1 MNAFWS
7 YFWPAFGLGAIFGI
21 LAGSLAFRVRIV
33 READRPHEPTLIAR
47 PRRQRM
53 ILLAAGVVASLVAA
67 ALWHGPAGAADRLSA
82 KLEQDARLTLVN
94 YEAPAGMIA
103 RIHHAPLTRQL
114 ILSGPG
120 NDFQRGEAVR
130 LLNEI
135 PGVSD
140 AAWTRSPG
148 IPLIVEGMA
157 VALLGFLFGLLVA
170 YLVELRRRYNS
181 QWNW

>member
-7 YFWPAFGLGAIFGI
+7 YFWPALGVGLIFGI
-21 LAGSLAFRVRIV
+21 LAGSIAFRVRIV
-33 READRPHEPTLIAR
+33 RVPDKPHEPTLIAQ
-47 PRRQRM
+47 PRRKQI
-53 ILLAAGVVASLVAA
+53 ILLAAGVLAAVASA
-67 ALWHGPAGAADRLSA
+67 ALWHGPLGAAGRLSA
-82 KLEQDARLTLVN
+82 TIERDARLTLVN
-94 YEAPAGMIA
+94 NEAPAGMTA
-103 RIHHAPLTRQL
+103 QVHHGPLTRQL

-130 LLNEI
+130 LLDQI

-140 AAWTRSPG
+140 TSWTRTAG

-157 VALLGFLFGLLVA
+157 FAMLGFLFGLLVA
-170 YLVELRRRYNS
+170 YLVELRSRYNS

>member
-7 YFWPAFGLGAIFGI
+7 YFWPAFGLGVIFGI
-21 LAGSLAFRVRIV
+21 LAGAVAFRVRIV
-33 READRPHEPTLIAR
+33 RDPERPHEPTLFAR
-47 PRRQRM
+47 PRRKRYA
-53 ILLAAGVVASLVAA
+53 LLAAGVVASLVAA
-67 ALWHGPAGAADRLSA
+67 SLWPGPLGAADRLSQ
-82 KLEQDARLTLVN
+82 KWEPESRLTLGHN
-94 YEAPAGMIA
+94 EAPAGMIA
-103 RIHHAPLTRQL
+103 QMHHGPLTRQV

-130 LLNEI
+130 LLDQI
-135 PGVSD
+135 PGVSE
-140 AAWTRSPG
+140 ASWNRTPG

>member
-1 MNAFWS
+1 
-7 YFWPAFGLGAIFGI
+7 
-21 LAGSLAFRVRIV
+21 
-33 READRPHEPTLIAR
+33 
-47 PRRQRM
+47 
-53 ILLAAGVVASLVAA
+53 
-67 ALWHGPAGAADRLSA
+67 
-82 KLEQDARLTLVN
+82 DARLTLVN
-94 YEAPAGMIA
+94 YEAPEGMTA
-103 RIHHAPLTRQL
+103 RIHHGPLTRQL
-114 ILSGPG
+114 MLSGPG

-130 LLNEI
+130 LLDQI

-140 AAWTRSPG
+140 AAWTRSRG